1 MVVVLYVVVNL
12 FSNGENVR
20 RKINNVVNESIT
32 IIKNIH

>member
-20 RKINNVVNESIT
+20 GKINNVVNESIT